1 MIFSIEKDLEFF
13 EVSFYEPITE
23 NKMFNVAT
31 FIEVNKKFQANL
43 PFVLLNQQE
52 KTLSKLTSPLI
63 SSDVSYSSS
72 IRFVNFYYRLTLI
85 IKQFLKTPDGHS
97 VDPLTWD
104 DFHVAT
110 LLGIDEEYSKQRY
123 DFTPSV
129 EPESES

>member
-31 FIEVNKKFQANL
+31 FVEVNKKFQANL

-85 IKQFLKTPDGHS
+85 INEFLKTSDGYP

-123 DFTPSV
+123 DFTSSADLGN
-129 EPESES
+129 ES